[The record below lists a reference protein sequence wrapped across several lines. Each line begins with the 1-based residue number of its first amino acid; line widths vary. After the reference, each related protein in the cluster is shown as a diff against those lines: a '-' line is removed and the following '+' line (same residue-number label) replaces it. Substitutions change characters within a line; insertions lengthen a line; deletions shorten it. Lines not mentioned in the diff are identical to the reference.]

1 MKRLVVFGV
10 SIVLLLSVLTSCNE
24 SPLLV
29 GDYVRMEVVKGA
41 TLVHETTQ
49 APEIEKAIKRING
62 SPREET
68 HTWELPEPIGA
79 IGFYSDGDSD
89 SDGTILPLFENGVLV
104 DGYFVEVEFDF
115 LHN

>member
-1 MKRLVVFGV
+1 MKRLLMSGLPMVFM
-10 SIVLLLSVLTSCNE
+10 LLLLYGCSE

-41 TLVHETTQ
+41 TLVYKTKE

-68 HTWELPEPIGA
+68 QTWELSEPIGA
-79 IGFYSDGDSD
+79 IAFYSKSDGD
-89 SDGTILPLFENGVLV
+89 GIILPLFEGGVLV
-104 DGYFVEVEFDF
+104 EGYFVETDFDF
-115 LHN
+115 LKR